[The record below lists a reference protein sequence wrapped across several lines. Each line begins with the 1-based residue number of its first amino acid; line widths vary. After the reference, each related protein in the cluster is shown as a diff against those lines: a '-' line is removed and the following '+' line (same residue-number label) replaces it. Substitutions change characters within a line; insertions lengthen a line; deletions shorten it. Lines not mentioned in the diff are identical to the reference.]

1 MSYKY
6 SLPYFCNMKL
16 NLKTTCFFLLS
27 LPFMVNAQSDT
38 LVDSLVKY
46 DVKNTIILNPDF
58 YKKRYVESDL
68 MYKITDN
75 KGNGFDSLYGTRNM
89 RPILH
94 GVAYRGGANNYYHLT
109 DKRSNHNPLPNDG
122 MDNLCAEGFSAG
134 IYLYQENFETAPL
147 ADTCACLN
155 KDTNT
160 FHYYQKDYFD
170 DRHVHDMVE
179 MVYKSATNDTVGPVY
194 LHCWNGWHA
203 SGFIAA
209 VILKQFCGYS
219 NFDAV
224 NYWDLGTDGANTS
237 PRYQTQRERIKA
249 FQPYPEFVIADS
261 LKACLC
267 PPMPKNIDSTALHI
281 EIEHLIVVPEAIP
294 VGYQVVLYNV
304 KFGPGKTSFNNI
316 ATNKDIL
323 NLMMALDADPNLKIE
338 IGGYTDNSGNN
349 ANNVT
354 ISAQRAQFVYDY
366 LIKKGY
372 PATRISYKGYGPIN
386 PIYSNRYKSTRE
398 GNRRIEVKILAKTQ
412 HSSNKLVDEK
422 PVVEVIK
429 STPETAYLSYYL
441 KQQKSTESM
450 GLPMQANFIIDSLQF
465 ESGSALLPDSGL
477 AIDYIN
483 ELLLVLKKNPL
494 LKIKINGYTDASG
507 IAEKN
512 ILLSNERAKSV
523 YDYMIAQGLNENR
536 LHYTGHGS
544 ADPIAPNAYKW
555 GRDLNRRIEI
565 ELVND

>member
-1 MSYKY
+1 
-6 SLPYFCNMKL
+6 MKL
-16 NLKTTCFFLLS
+16 TLKTALLIILFLPFFLH
-27 LPFMVNAQSDT
+27 AQSDT
-38 LVDSLVKY
+38 LTDSTINY
-46 DVKNTIILNPDF
+46 DAQNTIILTPDF

-109 DKRSNHNPLPNDG
+109 DKRNNHNPLPNDG

-134 IYLYQENFETAPL
+134 VYLYQQNFETAPL
-147 ADTCACLN
+147 ADTCNCID

-160 FHYYQKDYFD
+160 FQYYQKDYFD
-170 DRHVHDMVE
+170 DKHVRDMVE
-179 MVYKSATNDTVGPVY
+179 MVYQSATNDSVGPVY

-203 SGFIAA
+203 SGFISA

-249 FQPYPEFVIADS
+249 FQPYPEFTVSDS
-261 LKACLC
+261 LKNCLC
-267 PPMPKNIDSTALHI
+267 PPMPDNIDSTALHI

-304 KFGPGKTSFNNI
+304 KFGPGKTSFSNI
-316 ATNKDIL
+316 ATNKDMK
-323 NLMMALDADPNLKIE
+323 NLLMALDADPNLKIE
-338 IGGYTDNSGNN
+338 IGGYTDNSGNA
-349 ANNVT
+349 ANNVALST
-354 ISAQRAQFVYDY
+354 QRAKFVYDY
-366 LIKKGY
+366 LIKNGY
-372 PATRISYKGYGPIN
+372 STERITYKGYGPIN

-398 GNRRIEVKILAKTQ
+398 GNRRIEVKILSKTQ
-412 HSSNKLVDEK
+412 HSSSKLVDEK
-422 PVVEVIK
+422 PVIEVIK
-429 STPETAYLSYYL
+429 ETPETAYLSYFL
-441 KQQKSTESM
+441 KQQKATESM
-450 GLPMQANFIIDSLQF
+450 GQPKQSNFIIDSLQF
-465 ESGSALLPDSGL
+465 ASGSALLPESGI

-483 ELLLVLKKNPL
+483 ELLLILKKNPV

-512 ILLSNERAKSV
+512 VLLSNERAKAV
-523 YDYMIAQGLNENR
+523 YDYMIAGGLNANR
-536 LHYTGHGS
+536 IHYAGHGS

-555 GRDLNRRIEI
+555 GRDINRRIEV